1 MAGRQEG
8 GRGLI
13 FRAPAGALRP
23 ADGPRSSR
31 PSGDAVRGSSKVVP
45 SACMVTL
52 LPNRNLV
59 LHEPRGNQT
68 VTSRNESETSKAHL
82 PDQRSRAAWVRD
94 FRNHPG
100 DEERCWKDPGMRI
113 CFYALLSLVPA
124 AAGLAQG
131 PGDRSLRAE
140 QLPGMGVDQGE
151 RNGSVH
157 GQINSENMIV
167 GALTVEL
174 SIPNRAGIVKAPIEG
189 GSFDFRGLAP
199 GQYQLQLSGAAGQV
213 VYEQSVL
220 ITGGYQNLT
229 IEIPTKTNV
238 GKSGGATV
246 SIRQLQHKVPSEAQ
260 KEFGKGM
267 KASNKGNHTLAL
279 EHFQKATQIDPE
291 FSEAFNSTGV
301 SDMELGNFKQAAD
314 QFQKAVDLVPDYPVA
329 LANLS
334 GALCRSEQYREAAEV
349 ARRAL
354 KLDPGRLKV
363 RYVLGFSLA
372 SVGGNQA
379 EALDNLQRAATEI
392 PTAHLLAAKILV
404 ETDRRG
410 DAAKQLEDY
419 LHSSAADSVDRQ
431 KIEAWLEQLRR

>member
-1 MAGRQEG
+1 
-8 GRGLI
+8 
-13 FRAPAGALRP
+13 
-23 ADGPRSSR
+23 
-31 PSGDAVRGSSKVVP
+31 
-45 SACMVTL
+45 
-52 LPNRNLV
+52 
-59 LHEPRGNQT
+59 
-68 VTSRNESETSKAHL
+68 
-82 PDQRSRAAWVRD
+82 
-94 FRNHPG
+94 
-100 DEERCWKDPGMRI
+100 MRI
-113 CFYALLSLVPA
+113 CFSCALLSIVPA
-124 AAGLAQG
+124 AVGLAQG

-140 QLPGMGVDQGE
+140 QLSAMGGDLGD
-151 RNGSVH
+151 RSGSVH
-157 GQINSENMIV
+157 GQINSENTIV

-174 SIPNRAGIVKAPIEG
+174 SVPNKPGIVKASIEG

-199 GQYQLQLSGAAGQV
+199 GQYQLQLSGAAGQI

-229 IEIPTKTNV
+229 IEIPTKTNA
-238 GKSGGATV
+238 GKSDGATV
-246 SIRQLQHKVPSEAQ
+246 SIRQLQHKVPSAAQ
-260 KEFGKGM
+260 KELDKGKT
-267 KASNKGNHTLAL
+267 ASNKGKPALAL

-301 SDMELGNFKQAAD
+301 SEMVLGQFKEAAD

-334 GALCRSEQYREAAEV
+334 AALCRLEQYREAADV

-363 RYVLGFSLA
+363 RYVLGYSLA

-379 EALDNLQRAATEI
+379 EALDNLQRAAAEI
-392 PTAHLLAAKILV
+392 PSAHLLAAKILI

-419 LHSSAADSVDRQ
+419 LHSPPAEGVDRQ